1 MASTTNQTSVPK
13 VDFAVNREAS
23 GSVPALDRSLDILE
37 ILSVEPLGLTL
48 SQLSR
53 RLNAPKNSVFRIT
66 QTLLA
71 RGYLARDDDTLA
83 FRLTPRL
90 LNLAPPRWRGISL
103 PEASREAMNLLRD
116 ATGETVQLGVQS
128 GKEGVI
134 IDQVEGTR
142 PLRIVVDL
150 GLRFS
155 LHNNAPGK
163 LLLAYMQAAQQ
174 RKVFAEIKLP
184 ATTSRTITGKSELKK
199 ECERIVASGYS
210 TDYAEADEGVHC
222 IAAPIFDTNEMVVG
236 TIWISG
242 PSKRIP
248 KRCFRVLG
256 EQVRTAARQISGRL
270 GGAGMSAYRSC
281 QAISSASFTTCVF
294 ACLAILS
301 HLNVLAAADVKE
313 SKQLFHQYCID
324 CHEGSHA
331 EGNLDLSALLTKNN
345 FDATLIFENIAT
357 GKMPPV
363 DADSPSNGERGEMLS
378 WLAGQQPEP
387 KRNSFRRISRHEFVN
402 SVNDLLGTKLDLS
415 DQIPEDRG
423 TYDFDSDRRIQLSRE
438 VLWSYFTVADTM
450 LDSAFPPEG
459 FVNEQTWLTNKLKD
473 SNEAYKLYIR
483 DHKEGILFSWTRENN
498 GNSYSFF
505 YDNFDPPV
513 SGWYDLTFEAA
524 KVGDFNEHVSIQ
536 VHAGKYYYAD
546 DRPQPQRLLDVI
558 SLGNRELKTY
568 TIRVFLNPGEN
579 VSVHCYSKHNWRQK
593 SPKEGAYIRQLKV
606 RGPVQDQWP
615 PSRYAMLFGDL
626 PLTKAIFKS
635 SLQCIGG
642 SISVSSFQP
651 GMEKENMQ
659 DGSNKTFWQT
669 KFNPTLAKPPHYV
682 IIENPRAVP
691 IHGLSYATWS
701 GGNGNGQVKA
711 YSLFESDDG
720 QTWGDSIVSGELE
733 VRLANEQPIRFPK
746 PTTKRFMKFL
756 ITDVKTLDGRSLAS
770 IAKLDVIVSTN
781 REVNRTKV
789 VVDSDSPDALKQVI
803 KRFAERAFSTQLT
816 EAEQTPY
823 IELAQKSLQEHG
835 DFVRATKVGFKSV
848 ICSPRFLMAPGE
860 HSSPAHW
867 QAASL
872 ARMLWLSVPDAELLS
887 AAADSGSS
895 DLIEKTL
902 RSQIHRMLADKQS
915 DRMTESFCHQWLNLR
930 SWNKVSPSL
939 KLYPKYDDLL
949 HHYLPLETQMYLAH
963 LIRDNMPVGHL
974 IDSNYTFLNQRL
986 AQHYGIDGVTGQHL
1000 RKTSFGSEVPR
1011 GGLLTMGSV
1020 LKITTD
1026 GFDTSP
1032 ILRGAWVSKNIVG
1045 MPISPPPETVKAIEP
1060 EHGTAAKT
1068 LREQIE
1074 QHKNNATCYACHK
1087 SIDPYGFALE
1097 NFDSTGQWREKYRVE
1112 KPHRSTF
1119 EFRLEGYFREGGEVD
1134 SSGEIS
1140 DRHFDDAFGLKKLLL
1155 SDHRRVGYN
1164 FAKKF
1169 FEYVN
1174 GYAPDLTQ
1182 RLALL
1187 GMIDEKPDRCRM
1199 KDVVTN
1205 VLVYSLLEKTP

>member
-1 MASTTNQTSVPK
+1 
-13 VDFAVNREAS
+13 
-23 GSVPALDRSLDILE
+23 
-37 ILSVEPLGLTL
+37 
-48 SQLSR
+48 
-53 RLNAPKNSVFRIT
+53 
-66 QTLLA
+66 
-71 RGYLARDDDTLA
+71 
-83 FRLTPRL
+83 
-90 LNLAPPRWRGISL
+90 
-103 PEASREAMNLLRD
+103 
-116 ATGETVQLGVQS
+116 
-128 GKEGVI
+128 
-134 IDQVEGTR
+134 
-142 PLRIVVDL
+142 
-150 GLRFS
+150 
-155 LHNNAPGK
+155 
-163 LLLAYMQAAQQ
+163 
-174 RKVFAEIKLP
+174 
-184 ATTSRTITGKSELKK
+184 
-199 ECERIVASGYS
+199 
-210 TDYAEADEGVHC
+210 
-222 IAAPIFDTNEMVVG
+222 
-236 TIWISG
+236 
-242 PSKRIP
+242 
-248 KRCFRVLG
+248 
-256 EQVRTAARQISGRL
+256 
-270 GGAGMSAYRSC
+270 MSAYRSC
-281 QAISSASFTTCVF
+281 QTIRSASFAACVF
-294 ACLAILS
+294 ACLSLLS
-301 HLNVLAAADVKE
+301 HLNVLSAADVNE

-363 DADSPSNGERGEMLS
+363 DADSPSGGERRKMLS
-378 WLAGQQPEP
+378 WLARQQPEP
-387 KRNSFRRISRHEFVN
+387 KRNSFRRISRHEFVH
-402 SVNDLLGTKLDLS
+402 SVNDLLGTMLDLS

-438 VLWSYFTVADTM
+438 VLGSYFAVADTM
-450 LDSAFPPEG
+450 LDSAFPSEG
-459 FVNEQTWLTNKLKD
+459 FANEQTWVTNKLKD
-473 SNEAYKLYIR
+473 SHETYNIYVR
-483 DHKEGILFSWTRENN
+483 DHEEGILFSWTRANN

-513 SGWYDLTFEAA
+513 AGWYDLTFEAA
-524 KVGDFNEHVSIQ
+524 KVGDFDEDVSIQ

-615 PSRYAMLFGDL
+615 PSRYGKLFGDL
-626 PLTKAIFKS
+626 PIEISGNPKPERKTERSKPPSPAHAS
-635 SLQCIGG
+635 GYQSNLQRISG

-651 GMEKENMQ
+651 DMEKENMQ
-659 DGSNKTFWQT
+659 DGSNKTFWHT
-669 KFNPTLAKPPHYV
+669 RFKPTLAKPPHYV
-682 IIENPRAVP
+682 IIENPRGVP

-701 GGNGNGQVKA
+701 GGNGNGQVKK
-711 YSLFESDDG
+711 YSILVSEDG

-733 VRLANEQPIRFPK
+733 VRLANQQPILFPK
-746 PTTKRFMKFL
+746 PTTHRFIKFL
-756 ITDVKTLDGRSLAS
+756 ITDAKTLDGRSLAS
-770 IAKLDVIVSTN
+770 IGKLDVIVSTS
-781 REVNRTKV
+781 REVARTKV
-789 VVDSDSPDALKQVI
+789 AVDSDSPTALKETI
-803 KRFAERAFSTQLT
+803 KRFAQRAFSTQLT
-816 EAEQTPY
+816 EAELTSY
-823 IELAQKSLQEHG
+823 IGLAEKSLQEHG
-835 DFVRATKVGFKSV
+835 DFVRATKVGLKAT
-848 ICSPRFLMAPGE
+848 ICSPRFLIAPGE
-860 HSSPAHW
+860 HSSPAHA

-872 ARMLWLSVPDAELLS
+872 ARTLWLSVPDAELLK

-895 DLIEKTL
+895 ELTEKML

-915 DRMTESFCHQWLNLR
+915 DRMIESFCDQWLNLR

-949 HHYLPLETQMYLAH
+949 HHYLPLETQTYLAY

-986 AQHYGIDGVTGQHL
+986 AQHYGIEGITGQHL
-1000 RKTSFGSEVPR
+1000 RKISFDSEVPR

-1020 LKITTD
+1020 LKVNTD

-1032 ILRGAWVSKNIVG
+1032 ILRGAWVSKNIIG
-1045 MPISPPPETVKAIEP
+1045 TPISPPPETVKAIEP
-1060 EHGTAAKT
+1060 EHGTTAKT
-1068 LREQIE
+1068 LREQID

-1097 NFDSTGQWREKYRVE
+1097 SFDATGQWREKYRVE
-1112 KPHRSTF
+1112 KPHRGTF
-1119 EFRLEGYFREGGEVD
+1119 QFRLEGYFREGGEVD

-1155 SDHRRVGYN
+1155 SNHRRVGYN

-1169 FEYVN
+1169 FEYAN

-1187 GMIDEKPDRCRM
+1187 AMIDEKPDRCRM

-1205 VLVYSLLEKTP
+1205 VLVYSLLENTP